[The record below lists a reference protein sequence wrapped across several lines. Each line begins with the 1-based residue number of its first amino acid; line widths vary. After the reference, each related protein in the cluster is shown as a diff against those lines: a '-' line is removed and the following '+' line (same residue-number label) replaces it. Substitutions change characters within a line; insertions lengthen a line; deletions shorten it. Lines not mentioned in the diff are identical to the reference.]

1 MPELFLCNYLIN
13 MNYMDYVNGEI
24 WIYNNRANHGIYE
37 VSHSVTFVSF
47 GGSGAVDFMAY

>member
-1 MPELFLCNYLIN
+1 